1 MNAMPIYDNGI
12 EYAEPSA
19 KHQTALE
26 LFRSK
31 FARDRAKEA
40 ASAAANDDQE
50 ITDWLREER
59 IEDLRILTTQHMAA
73 GRTDEGHVAFARM
86 KLEIADRSPQQIAR
100 MELAR
105 GIG

>member
-1 MNAMPIYDNGI
+1 MSAQPVYDNGLDM
-12 EYAEPSA
+12 EPPSQKHEIAIHLWLA
-19 KHQTALE
+19 KRRQDLASQPVAT
-26 LFRSK
+26 
-31 FARDRAKEA
+31 
-40 ASAAANDDQE
+40 SAAADQE
-50 ITDWLREER
+50 LTDWLREER
-59 IEDLRILTTQHMAA
+59 IEDLRILTTAHMAA